1 MLGLNP
7 PTVLKGVCGELSEG
21 ATIRKIGIVQT
32 EGERNVERSPL
43 FYNLDAIIAVGY
55 RVNSYQATQFRIWAT
70 SVLKEFLVKGYV
82 LDDER
87 LKQGRH
93 FGKDYFDDLLERI
106 REIRTSERRYYQKIT
121 DIYAECSS
129 DYDAKSDSTKLFFK
143 MVQNMMHIA
152 VTHHTAAE
160 IVYQRAD
167 AERPNMGL
175 TTWKNAPDGRVQRSD
190 SIVAKNYLSEK
201 ELSEL
206 NSITTSFLDFAESRA
221 RRHVITTMEDWKH
234 RLEQFLTMN
243 DYKTTESAGTV
254 SQEEAREKA
263 YGEYDKFKVI
273 QDRTFVSDFDKF
285 NGESV
290 SGSDTP
296 LLPFDINPK
305 DD

>member
-1 MLGLNP
+1 
-7 PTVLKGVCGELSEG
+7 
-21 ATIRKIGIVQT
+21 
-32 EGERNVERSPL
+32 
-43 FYNLDAIIAVGY
+43 
-55 RVNSYQATQFRIWAT
+55 
-70 SVLKEFLVKGYV
+70 
-82 LDDER
+82 
-87 LKQGRH
+87 
-93 FGKDYFDDLLERI
+93 
-106 REIRTSERRYYQKIT
+106 
-121 DIYAECSS
+121 
-129 DYDAKSDSTKLFFK
+129 
-143 MVQNMMHIA
+143 
-152 VTHHTAAE
+152 
-160 IVYQRAD
+160 
-167 AERPNMGL
+167 MGL
-175 TTWKNAPDGRVQRSD
+175 TTRKNAPDGRVQRSD

-221 RRHVITTMEDWKH
+221 RRHVITTMEDWKQ

-243 DYKTTESAGTV
+243 DYKATESAGTV
-254 SQEEAREKA
+254 SQGEAREKA